1 MKNIRISVAV
11 ASYNGEKYIKEQ
23 LDSILK
29 NLSKE
34 DEVVVSDDGSTDRTK
49 EILKEYEAGETLK
62 DTSMPCGKKGEI
74 PVKVIDGPGKGI
86 KANINEAL
94 LHCRGKYIF
103 LADQDDVWQENKVET
118 VMHYLGKEGCRV
130 VCHDAQVMN
139 QDLSETIMPSF
150 FAYRGS
156 KPGFLNN
163 LLKNRY
169 MGCCMAF
176 ERNLL
181 PYVLPIPEEIEMHD
195 QWIGMISD
203 MLGKNSLF
211 IPEKLLLYRRH
222 DSNVSDFS
230 HGTVF
235 QMICRRLVLLRAICR
250 RRKLW
255 KT

>member
-1 MKNIRISVAV
+1 MNKIRISVAV

-23 LDSILK
+23 MDSILK

-49 EILKEYEAGETLK
+49 EILKEYEAGE
-62 DTSMPCGKKGEI
+62 I

-94 LHCRGKYIF
+94 LHCLGRYIF
-103 LADQDDVWQENKVET
+103 LADQDDVWQERKVET
-118 VMHYLGKEGCRV
+118 VMKYLGKEGCRA
-130 VCHDAQVMN
+130 VCHDALVMN
-139 QDLSETIMPSF
+139 RDLSEIIMPSF

-203 MLGKNSLF
+203 MLGKNNVF

-222 DSNVSDFS
+222 DNNVSDFS

>member
-1 MKNIRISVAV
+1 MKKIRISVAV

-23 LDSILK
+23 MDSILK
-29 NLSKE
+29 NLSIE
-34 DEVVVSDDGSTDRTK
+34 DEIVVSDDGSTDRTK
-49 EILKEYEAGETLK
+49 EILKEYEAGK
-62 DTSMPCGKKGEI
+62 I
-74 PVKVIDGPGKGI
+74 PVKVIDGPGRGI

-94 LHCRGKYIF
+94 LHCRGTYIF
-103 LADQDDVWQENKVET
+103 LADQDDVWQSRKVET
-118 VMHYLGKEGCRV
+118 VMNYLGRDGCRL

-139 QDLSETIMPSF
+139 QDLSEIVMPSF
-150 FAYRGS
+150 FSYRGS
-156 KPGFLNN
+156 KPGFLKN
-163 LLKNRY
+163 LLKNSY

-181 PYVLPIPEEIEMHD
+181 PWVLPIPEEIEMHD

-203 MLGKNSLF
+203 MMGKNSVF

-222 DSNVSDFS
+222 DNNVSDFS
-230 HGTVF
+230 HGTIF
-235 QMICRRLVLLRAICR
+235 QMICRRLVLLRAVSR

>member
-1 MKNIRISVAV
+1 MNKIRISVAV

-23 LDSILK
+23 MDSILR

-34 DEVVVSDDGSTDRTK
+34 DEIVVSDDGSTDRTK
-49 EILKEYEAGETLK
+49 EILKEYEAGE
-62 DTSMPCGKKGEI
+62 I
-74 PVKVIDGPGKGI
+74 PVKIIDGPGKGI

-94 LHCRGKYIF
+94 LHCRGRYIF
-103 LADQDDVWQENKVET
+103 LADQDDVWQEHKVET
-118 VMHYLGKEGCRV
+118 VMKYLGKEGCRV

-139 QDLSETIMPSF
+139 QDLSEIIMPSF

-181 PYVLPIPEEIEMHD
+181 SYVLPIPEEIEMHD

-203 MLGKNSLF
+203 LLGKNSVF

-222 DSNVSDFS
+222 GNNVSDFS

-255 KT
+255 KY